1 VTPDLAAPL
10 GATPAADGTTFRLW
24 SEHGEGVELCL
35 FDVNGAERRVALA
48 RGRDG
53 VWEVHLPGVGEG
65 QRYGYRVHGP
75 YAPKRGERFNPAKLL
90 LDPYARR
97 MERPITLRDEHFSY
111 RRGGGSARRPDGS
124 DSASFTS
131 KCIVEKAMPAV
142 DGAERPQ
149 IPMLDS
155 VIYELHVKSFTQRH
169 PAIPEAL
176 RGTYAGLAHPAAL
189 TYLRELGV
197 TAVELLPVHQQL
209 TPRFVLDR
217 GQIDYWGYNS
227 IAFLAPDPRLAASAD
242 PCTELRE
249 AIHAL
254 HGAGIE
260 VLLDVVYNHTGE
272 GDHLGPTVSFRGID
286 NASYYRLAQANP
298 SRYRNDSG
306 TGNTL
311 DATHPAVVRLVL
323 DSLHTF
329 ASEYGADGFRFDLA
343 TVLGR
348 TPAGFSAE
356 APLFA
361 AIQADPRMAGLKL
374 IAEPWDLGVLGYRLG
389 EFPTGW
395 SEWNGQYRDAIR
407 RFWTGM
413 EHDPGEVARRIGGSL
428 DLFPVEGRGP
438 AASVNFVTSH
448 DGFTLRDL
456 VSYAEKHNKAN
467 GEGNQD
473 GETANDSL
481 NFGVE
486 GETDDEGIVLLR
498 ARQRRALL
506 ATLLCSRGPTM
517 LLSGDELGRTQRGNN
532 NAYCQD
538 SEVSWLDWTPVE
550 SEAALLPFVRSLISL
565 RQAHPLLRRGVASLA
580 GTAPLTLLIT
590 PKDAADG
597 PDGALLLAL
606 NPSDAPTV
614 VHLPADQPGGWIM
627 YIDSGD
633 PQPTTAGG
641 RPLRDVTGPLPLPG
655 RSVVLLGRP
664 AKPGGSAKHGGSLS
678 G

>member
-10 GATPAADGTTFRLW
+10 GATPGPGGTTFRLW

-48 RGRDG
+48 RGGDR

-75 YAPKRGERFNPAKLL
+75 YAPMRGERFNPAKLL

-97 MERPITLRDEHFSY
+97 VERPIKLRDEHFSY
-111 RRGGGSARRPDGS
+111 RRGGGSAGRPDRS
-124 DSASFTS
+124 DSAPLTP
-131 KCIVEKAMPAV
+131 KCIVEKGMPAIH
-142 DGAERPQ
+142 DTERPR

-155 VIYELHVKSFTQRH
+155 VIYELHVKSFTRRH

-176 RGTYAGLAHPAAL
+176 RGTYAGLAHPAAVA
-189 TYLRELGV
+189 YLRELGV

-217 GQIDYWGYNS
+217 GQIDYWGYNTIS
-227 IAFLAPDPRLAASAD
+227 FLAPDPRLAATDD
-242 PCTELRE
+242 PRRELRE
-249 AIHAL
+249 AIRAL

-286 NASYYRLAQANP
+286 NAAYYRLAETNP

-348 TPAGFSAE
+348 TSAGFTAE
-356 APLFA
+356 APLFS
-361 AIQADPRMAGLKL
+361 AIQADPRMTGLKL

-389 EFPTGW
+389 EFPAGW
-395 SEWNGQYRDAIR
+395 SEWNGQYRDTIR
-407 RFWTGM
+407 RFWAGAA
-413 EHDPGEVARRIGGSL
+413 HDPGEVARRIGGSL
-428 DLFPVEGRGP
+428 DLYPVEPRGLS
-438 AASVNFVTSH
+438 ASVNFVTSH
-448 DGFTLRDL
+448 DGFTLRDM
-456 VSYAEKHNKAN
+456 VSFAAKHNEGN

-481 NFGVE
+481 NFGIE
-486 GETDDEGIVLLR
+486 GETNDEAILALR
-498 ARQRRALL
+498 ARQRRGLL

-538 SEVSWLDWTPVE
+538 NEVSWLDWAPVGD
-550 SEAALLPFVRSLISL
+550 EAGLLPFVQSLISL
-565 RQAHPLLRRGVASLA
+565 RRALPLLRRGVASVE
-580 GTAPLTLLIT
+580 GTEPLTLLIT
-590 PKDAADG
+590 PEDPADG
-597 PDGALLLAL
+597 PDDALLLAL
-606 NPSDAPTV
+606 NSSDAPAV
-614 VHLPADQPGGWIM
+614 VHLPADQPGGWIT
-627 YIDSGD
+627 YLDSGA
-633 PQPTTAGG
+633 PEPTPPGG
-641 RPLRDVTGPLPLPG
+641 RPLRDVTGLLPIPG
-655 RSVVLLGRP
+655 RSVILLGRA
-664 AKPGGSAKHGGSLS
+664 AKPGGPLS
-678 G
+678 R

>member
-1 VTPDLAAPL
+1 VTPDLPAPL
-10 GATPAADGTTFRLW
+10 GATPGADGTTFRLW
-24 SEHGEGVELCL
+24 SEQGEGVELCL
-35 FDVNGAERRVALA
+35 FDVDGAERRVALA
-48 RGRDG
+48 RGADR

-75 YAPKRGERFNPAKLL
+75 FAAKRGERFNPAKLL

-97 MERPITLRDEHFSY
+97 LERPFTLRDEHFSH
-111 RRGGGSARRPDGS
+111 RRAGASAGRPDTS
-124 DSASFTS
+124 DSAPVTP
-131 KCIVEKAMPAV
+131 KCIVEKGMPAI
-142 DGAERPQ
+142 DEAERPR
-149 IPMLDS
+149 ILMLDS
-155 VIYELHVKSFTQRH
+155 VIYELHVKSFTRRH

-176 RGTYAGLAHPAAL
+176 RGTYAGLAHPAAVAHL
-189 TYLRELGV
+189 SELGV

-217 GQIDYWGYNS
+217 GQIDYWGYNT
-227 IAFLAPDPRLAASAD
+227 IGFMAPDPRLAATAD
-242 PCTELRE
+242 PRSELRE
-249 AIHAL
+249 AIRAL

-272 GDHLGPTVSFRGID
+272 GDHRGPTVSFRGID
-286 NASYYRLAQANP
+286 NASYYRLAETNA

-356 APLFA
+356 APLFS
-361 AIQADPRMAGLKL
+361 AIQADPRMTGLKL

-395 SEWNGQYRDAIR
+395 SEWNGRYRDAIR
-407 RFWTGM
+407 RFWAGV
-413 EHDPGEVARRIGGSL
+413 EHDPGEVVRRVGGSL
-428 DLFPVEGRGP
+428 DLFPVEQRGP

-456 VSYAEKHNKAN
+456 VSYAEKHNEAN
-467 GEGNQD
+467 GEANQD

-486 GETDDEGIVLLR
+486 GETDDEAILTLR

-538 SEVSWLDWTPVE
+538 NEVSWLDWAPLGGRV
-550 SEAALLPFVRSLISL
+550 ALLPFVRSLISL
-565 RQAHPLLRRGVASLA
+565 RQAHPLLRRGVASVV

-590 PKDAADG
+590 PEGPADG
-597 PDGALLLAL
+597 PDGALLLAM
-606 NPSDAPTV
+606 NPSDVPAV
-614 VHLPADQPGGWIM
+614 VYLPADQPGGWIT
-627 YIDSGD
+627 YLDSDD
-633 PQPTTAGG
+633 PEPTPPGG
-641 RPLRDVTGPLPLPG
+641 RPPRDVTGLLPMPG
-655 RSVVLLGRP
+655 RSVVLLGRS
-664 AKPGGSAKHGGSLS
+664 AKPGGSLS